1 MSVSNSALLAF
12 VAARYDELGRP
23 VTADEAAARFD
34 VSRASLRRQ
43 LDTLAG
49 CELVARQGAG
59 YRPTVTGRELLDLD
73 VAGDLVVVDPE
84 R

>member
-23 VTADEAAARFD
+23 VTAGEAAARFD
-34 VSRASLRRQ
+34 VDRGRLRRQ

-49 CELVARQGAG
+49 CELVVGHEGG
-59 YRPTVTGRELLDLD
+59 YRPTVTGREFLDLN
-73 VAGDLVVVDPE
+73 VAGDLVIVDPE